1 MLRHVVC
8 LTWKP
13 GTPAAD
19 VEAVRAALVALPGV
33 IPEIRAYR
41 VGTDLGLVEG
51 NADFGIVADFDDA
64 DAWRIYQSHPE
75 HVRIITE
82 CIRPHLASRTAVQF
96 EVLPG

>member
-1 MLRHVVC
+1 VLRHVVC

-19 VEAVRAALVALPGV
+19 VEAVGAALVALPDT

-64 DAWRIYQSHPE
+64 DAWRIYQAHPE

-82 CIRPHLASRTAVQF
+82 LIRPHLAARTAVQF
-96 EVLPG
+96 DVLSS